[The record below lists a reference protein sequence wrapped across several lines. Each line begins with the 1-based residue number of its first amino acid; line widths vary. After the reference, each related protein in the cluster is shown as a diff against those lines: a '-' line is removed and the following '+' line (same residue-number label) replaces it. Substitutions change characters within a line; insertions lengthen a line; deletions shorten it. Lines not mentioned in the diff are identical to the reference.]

1 MPAGFTK
8 TPHLFILI
16 LDMAK
21 PSVPDLQPSVFPP
34 DLEGASPE
42 TACFFYSRLIMP
54 ILILWPIIG
63 LILIL

>member
-1 MPAGFTK
+1 
-8 TPHLFILI
+8 
-16 LDMAK
+16 MAK
-21 PSVPDLQPSVFPP
+21 PSVPDLRPSVFPP